1 MSMAKTEHEKL
12 ASLGASISNHVNEA
26 LDEAQPAVN
35 RMAQRVKDEFQHL
48 GESGKDAYSDARHK
62 VEREARHARTGAEHL
77 IQHAPFNAVLIAAGT
92 GAVAALA
99 VSWFLRSRQH

>member
-1 MSMAKTEHEKL
+1 MSIAKTEHEKL
-12 ASLGASISNHVNEA
+12 AALGANISNHVNEA

-35 RMAQRVKDEFQHL
+35 RMAHRVKEELHHL
-48 GESGKDAYSDARHK
+48 GETGKDAYADAKHK
-62 VEREARHARTGAEHL
+62 IEQEARHARTGTEHL